1 VAEYGAIATREDR
14 RHPVPAR
21 AEDVVADRVDAGVN
35 AVEPPSVGADRDCL
49 PADAERYELAGRDN
63 AVLAG
68 REGADRPVQR
78 GLDEFVKHSLTL
90 IVAARIA
97 SRMAK
102 AVLRVGLAL
111 RRNRR
116 TLLARQTR
124 RVG

>member
-1 VAEYGAIATREDR
+1 
-14 RHPVPAR
+14 VPAR

-63 AVLAG
+63 AVRAG

-90 IVAARIA
+90 IVAAPHRVEDGESGVTCFA
-97 SRMAK
+97 SEQTQRSS
-102 AVLRVGLAL
+102 RV
-111 RRNRR
+111 
-116 TLLARQTR
+116 QTR